1 MEKNLKL
8 SPQQNVS
15 DRVVD
20 SKILQAQSLQILGYS
35 DNIGILSRDL
45 RSLEESLADL
55 VATETMGL

>member
-1 MEKNLKL
+1 MEKHLKL